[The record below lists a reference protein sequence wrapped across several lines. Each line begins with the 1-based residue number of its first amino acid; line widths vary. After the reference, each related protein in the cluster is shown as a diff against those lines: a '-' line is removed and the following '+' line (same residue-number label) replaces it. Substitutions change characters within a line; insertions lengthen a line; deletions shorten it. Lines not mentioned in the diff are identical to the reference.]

1 MPHGEA
7 NAEVTRRN
15 TSHNRHSR
23 DGSADAARRGR
34 AGADHGSEP
43 RQDAVDLGHLL
54 GGAIGVRGRCERVG
68 AACDANRVGRDRFS
82 VGKVSSLCAPGG

>member
-1 MPHGEA
+1 MPPG
-7 NAEVTRRN
+7 
-15 TSHNRHSR
+15 
-23 DGSADAARRGR
+23 AA
-34 AGADHGSEP
+34 ALVPIDHGGEP